1 MQKSAYDP
9 PCPRTN
15 AHLREDVLVVR
26 LQRAHLHAQ
35 DALALRRQAL
45 DDVALEA
52 TEHERFELLVQFLDL
67 RLMVRVRE
75 VELVRQRD
83 YRCKLAQ
90 CGS

>member
-1 MQKSAYDP
+1 MSRSARDTSRVP
-9 PCPRTN
+9 G
-15 AHLREDVLVVR
+15 LGQDVLVEVR
-26 LQRAHLHAQ
+26 LEPAHFDAE

-45 DDVALEA
+45 DDVALQA
-52 TEHERFELLVQFLDL
+52 AEHERFELLVQFLDL